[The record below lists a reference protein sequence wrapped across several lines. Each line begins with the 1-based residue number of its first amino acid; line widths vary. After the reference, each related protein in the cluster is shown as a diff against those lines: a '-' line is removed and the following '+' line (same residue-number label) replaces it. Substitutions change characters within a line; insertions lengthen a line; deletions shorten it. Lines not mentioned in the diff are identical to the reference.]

1 MYYHIINLNDPNVF
15 HFQEKK
21 KTKLNIS
28 ILKQQF
34 SSTRHSKLYFIG
46 HRQYW
51 VSTQFILQL

>member
-21 KTKLNIS
+21 TKLNIS

-34 SSTRHSKLYFIG
+34 SSTHHSKLYFIG

>member
-15 HFQEKK
+15 HFQGKKK

-46 HRQYW
+46 HRQY
-51 VSTQFILQL
+51 